1 MSDFDAITPAVKALQ
16 ITLDQLLE
24 VKSKMGRKFPLKLQ
38 EEMER
43 MAYIIV
49 ALDAN
54 NPSGVYLGP
63 ASPSPEDIATHSQ
76 KYHHLSKT
84 ALLVKLAEA
93 ELLLKNKIRQSEA
106 LSALLIY
113 LEDEAK
119 KATDKR
125 RHTSEQ
131 KQKGKVIKSAHH
143 KAYEAKAREILD
155 QLRKDHKLSGN
166 DFLSYRIRMR
176 RKVKEDEIIASEQ
189 TIRNLFKRVTGISST
204 KKTHNT

>member
-24 VKSKMGRKFPLKLQ
+24 VKSKMGSKFPLKLQ
-38 EEMER
+38 EETER
-43 MAYIIV
+43 VEYMIV

-54 NPSGVYLGP
+54 NPNGVYIGP
-63 ASPSPEDIATHSQ
+63 TSASPEDITTLSQ
-76 KYHHLSKT
+76 KYLHLSKN
-84 ALLVKLAEA
+84 ALLLKLAEA
-93 ELLLKNKIRQSEA
+93 ELLLKNKTRQSEA

-143 KAYEAKAREILD
+143 KAYAVKAREILD
-155 QLRKDHKLSGN
+155 QLRNDHKLSGN
-166 DFLSYRIRMR
+166 DFLGYRIRMR

-189 TIRNLFKRVTGISST
+189 TIRNLFKKITGISST
-204 KKTHNT
+204 KKTHTT